1 MAFLSTFDHTNPMT
15 DNNINL
21 EMLTAREQLMED
33 IDCIV
38 DETFMEMFGWE
49 DVDKWSNHKD
59 KLTSI
64 LCDAICRNFPA
75 N

>member
-1 MAFLSTFDHTNPMT
+1 MAFVSTFDHTNPMT
-15 DNNINL
+15 DNIINL

-64 LCDAICRNFPA
+64 LCDAVCKNFPT

>member
-1 MAFLSTFDHTNPMT
+1 MSFVSTFDHTNPMT

>member
-1 MAFLSTFDHTNPMT
+1 MQT
-15 DNNINL
+15 DIQQHQEYNKIL
-21 EMLTAREQLMED
+21 IRMAREQLMED

-64 LCDAICRNFPA
+64 LCDAVRRNFPS

>member
-64 LCDAICRNFPA
+64 LCDAVCKNFPT